1 MRRSPS
7 SHACRVVELRQAI
20 LQAKEFASKLQ
31 GGSAILN
38 ALSELEI
45 LPFGYD
51 GEPVDGEGWYALLD
65 CGEVR
70 AGQRLYLADTDATVV
85 DDRAI
90 FSLEGRICDAFWSK
104 ADSVADV
111 LRDHH
116 TGLLGSDPGD
126 GGGTDDDGA
135 RASFYASIHERLQL
149 AGCPVPEPGPS
160 ASHLTPT
167 PPAGPPPLDARASA
181 TMQGRFELAGCGN
194 GPHSLQDLGLS
205 EPLPSASLLTPTP
218 PAGPPPIAAI
228 VARGTAAA
236 ERRLIAT
243 FIQKFQLEPTRT
255 HVVLSRLAPQKRSW
269 IMDHFEP
276 IGGEAGVGVTVV
288 DDLACFIRQVEEAR
302 TTWGKEI
309 AESFDVAM
317 PPPSE
322 MSMQKESED
331 ETATARKRQ
340 STAAWDELV
349 LRTVR
354 ARAYAGADS
363 SSMTNLPDGVDTNE
377 VETVLY
383 DPKSL
388 EEDTEAG
395 DNAGPDRAYTQ
406 GRPKPQGAGGKG
418 ADKP

>member
-1 MRRSPS
+1 MRAVSPWALGSRWRSGSSSQGSASGTPS
-7 SHACRVVELRQAI
+7 WRTVTMPSCIKELACGDHVLLRSRSGERTWRHCVIISDVKDHASFVVLTPARSIREQDFSTREIGEVLWWDGDELPVKLRHRGGEVYTDGDSALGKFTWEEISQAI

-31 GGSAILN
+31 GGAAILN

-167 PPAGPPPLDARASA
+167 PPAGPPPLDTSLRASGA
-181 TMQGRFELAGCGN
+181 SSSPVVVTGLIPCKILVYPSLCRVPLYSHQRHLLGRLQSPQSWPAALPRQRGGSSRPSFRSSSSSQHGHMWCFRD
-194 GPHSLQDLGLS
+194 SL
-205 EPLPSASLLTPTP
+205 
-218 PAGPPPIAAI
+218 
-228 VARGTAAA
+228 
-236 ERRLIAT
+236 RRSGVGSWT
-243 FIQKFQLEPTRT
+243 T
-255 HVVLSRLAPQKRSW
+255 LSRLAVR
-269 IMDHFEP
+269 
-276 IGGEAGVGVTVV
+276 
-288 DDLACFIRQVEEAR
+288 LASV
-302 TTWGKEI
+302 
-309 AESFDVAM
+309 
-317 PPPSE
+317 
-322 MSMQKESED
+322 
-331 ETATARKRQ
+331 
-340 STAAWDELV
+340 
-349 LRTVR
+349 
-354 ARAYAGADS
+354 
-363 SSMTNLPDGVDTNE
+363 
-377 VETVLY
+377 
-383 DPKSL
+383 
-388 EEDTEAG
+388 
-395 DNAGPDRAYTQ
+395 
-406 GRPKPQGAGGKG
+406 
-418 ADKP
+418 

>member
-1 MRRSPS
+1 MRRSP

-31 GGSAILN
+31 GGAAILN

-70 AGQRLYLADTDATVV
+70 AGQRLYLGDSALGKFTATVV

-167 PPAGPPPLDARASA
+167 PPAGPPP
-181 TMQGRFELAGCGN
+181 
-194 GPHSLQDLGLS
+194 
-205 EPLPSASLLTPTP
+205 
-218 PAGPPPIAAI
+218 IAAI

-276 IGGEAGVGVTVV
+276 IGGEAGVGVVE
-288 DDLACFIRQVEEAR
+288 DLTCFIRQVEEAR

-317 PPPSE
+317 PPPNE

-340 STAAWDELV
+340 STAAWDEKV

-354 ARAYAGADS
+354 ARAYVGADS
-363 SSMTNLPDGVDTNE
+363 SSMTNLPDGAD
-377 VETVLY
+377 
-383 DPKSL
+383 S
-388 EEDTEAG
+388 EEDS
-395 DNAGPDRAYTQ
+395 
-406 GRPKPQGAGGKG
+406 
-418 ADKP
+418 

>member
-31 GGSAILN
+31 GGAAILN

-167 PPAGPPPLDARASA
+167 PPAGPPPAS
-181 TMQGRFELAGCGN
+181 
-194 GPHSLQDLGLS
+194 
-205 EPLPSASLLTPTP
+205 
-218 PAGPPPIAAI
+218 IAA
-228 VARGTAAA
+228 
-236 ERRLIAT
+236 
-243 FIQKFQLEPTRT
+243 
-255 HVVLSRLAPQKRSW
+255 
-269 IMDHFEP
+269 
-276 IGGEAGVGVTVV
+276 
-288 DDLACFIRQVEEAR
+288 
-302 TTWGKEI
+302 
-309 AESFDVAM
+309 
-317 PPPSE
+317 
-322 MSMQKESED
+322 
-331 ETATARKRQ
+331 ARKRQ
-340 STAAWDELV
+340 SEAAWDEHV

-354 ARAYAGADS
+354 ARAHAGADS
-363 SSMTNLPDGVDTNE
+363 SSMTNLPDGVD
-377 VETVLY
+377 
-383 DPKSL
+383 S
-388 EEDTEAG
+388 EEDS
-395 DNAGPDRAYTQ
+395 
-406 GRPKPQGAGGKG
+406 
-418 ADKP
+418 